1 MKEGLLIKINSTMY
15 TVKSDDKTFN
25 CVLRGKFRNDNIT
38 PFVGDKVLFDEKELV
53 INEILER
60 KNYLQRPPVSNVDI
74 CLIVTSVVKP
84 NLNMT
89 LLDKLISII
98 LINKITPIVVLTKL
112 DLMAKKEKKYLK
124 SIIKYYNKIGINI
137 VTNKDIKKIKKL
149 VKGKIVTVCGQT
161 GAGKSTLINKFD
173 KSLNLKTDEISEAL
187 GRGKHTTRIVEL
199 FDLKTFYIM
208 DTPGFSAIDFHNIT
222 KEELKNSFLEFNNN
236 HCKFKDCNHVNETG
250 CEVIKKVNDNLI
262 LKSRYD
268 NYLRFL
274 NEVGGR

>member
-25 CVLRGKFRNDNIT
+25 CVLRGKFRNDKIT
-38 PFVGDKVLFDEKELV
+38 PYVGDKVLFDEKELV

-84 NLNMT
+84 NINMT

-112 DLMAKKEKKYLK
+112 DLMAKKEKKNLK
-124 SIIKYYNKIGINI
+124 NIIKYYNKIGINI
-137 VTNKDIKKIKKL
+137 VTNKEIKKIKKL

-173 KSLNLKTDEISEAL
+173 KNLNLKTDEISDAL

-199 FDLKTFYIM
+199 FDLKTYYGYTWLFFAR
-208 DTPGFSAIDFHNIT
+208 FS
-222 KEELKNSFLEFNNN
+222 
-236 HCKFKDCNHVNETG
+236 
-250 CEVIKKVNDNLI
+250 
-262 LKSRYD
+262 
-268 NYLRFL
+268 
-274 NEVGGR
+274 